1 MNQTKSS
8 NPSTS
13 VGIVSAMRPIWR
25 IGIPATAAL
34 STVLAVIFAL
44 ALDGCSNSKGSKTE
58 VSSSPRAGL
67 PPGATSGPES
77 ATQQDSPIRPA
88 RPANKS
94 KVEHRWAA
102 AIYSNGKYGISFLYP
117 RNYSLVTPERAALT
131 QSLEK
136 VPMNFIK
143 PGGVNLATV
152 ALPNGPVTSLFHV
165 NVDKQLTAQT
175 CQQFAVPDS
184 HPGGANRKPVPVK
197 VRLRGV
203 DFTRM
208 ENGSERNDLRYYH
221 HFENGA
227 CYEFV
232 MAVQEKDGS
241 PKPVDHF
248 ELFDQLE
255 RIMSTVKINPATVTA
270 ELPQAPAPSGNTR

>member
-1 MNQTKSS
+1 
-8 NPSTS
+8 

-25 IGIPATAAL
+25 LGIPATAAL

-44 ALDGCSNSKGSKTE
+44 ALDGCSNSKDSKTE
-58 VSSSPRAGL
+58 VSSPTRASL
-67 PPGATSGPES
+67 PAGATSGPGS
-77 ATQQDSPIRPA
+77 ATQQDSSIQPA
-88 RPANKS
+88 RPANKA

-102 AIYSNGKYGISFLYP
+102 ANYSNGKYGISFLYP
-117 RNYSLVTPERAALT
+117 RSYSLVTPERAVLT

-165 NVDKQLTAQT
+165 NVNKQLTAQA

-184 HPGGANRKPVPVK
+184 YPGGANRKPVPVK
-197 VRLRGV
+197 VSLRGV
-203 DFTRM
+203 DFTRV
-208 ENGSERNDLRYYH
+208 EVGSEQNDLRYYH

-227 CYEFV
+227 CYEFA
-232 MAVQEKDGS
+232 MAVQEKEGS
-241 PKPVDHF
+241 TKPVDHF
-248 ELFDQLE
+248 ALFDQLE

-270 ELPQAPAPSGNTR
+270 EMPQPPAQSGNIR